1 VLFRVPLAIAR
12 ISRKPSRDYKSS
24 FLTKRGIPEKS
35 GRYAMPAKVR
45 SLLCAA
51 IIPCGERN
59 SNVSD
64 PSETCIC
71 RPPFAALTPSVFVLC

>member
-24 FLTKRGIPEKS
+24 FLTKRGPEKS
-35 GRYAMPAKVR
+35 GRYA

-51 IIPCGERN
+51 FIPCGERN